1 MSLMPQQLF
10 GSLTSRLPVN
20 SNSLQASVNAHRAAF
35 SALPNSS
42 MQYNPFVQAS
52 QAFQAAVAQQQAQ
65 NKAKQQA
72 AIQAVEDG
80 KRKSIEDIDP
90 GEPDEPKVELE
101 NKGLW
106 DAFSA
111 IGTEMVITKTGRYVL
126 KFHKKY
132 FLLFFGNLSISLN
145 NFERKFTII

>member
-20 SNSLQASVNAHRAAF
+20 SNSLQASVNAHRVNAAF
-35 SALPNSS
+35 SALPNASS

-65 NKAKQQA
+65 NKAKQA
-72 AIQAVEDG
+72 AIQAAEDG

-90 GEPDEPKVELE
+90 GEPDEPQVELE

-111 IGTEMVITKTGRYVL
+111 IGTEMVITKTGR
-126 KFHKKY
+126 
-132 FLLFFGNLSISLN
+132 
-145 NFERKFTII
+145 